1 MNPRV
6 RIAIQRIEQAF
17 ESQNWD
23 HPTLLMDAHEV
34 AMYAKQA
41 KVTIGGGDTAIS
53 QLEQEADC
61 YRRERDALQNALSAA
76 KTIARRFAVPGERH
90 NPDKS
95 SVAACSAIACMEV
108 VQD

>member
-23 HPTLLMDAHEV
+23 HPTLLTDAHEV

-61 YRRERDALQNALSAA
+61 YRRERDAAHHVIIESG
-76 KTIARRFAVPGERH
+76 IVPVKDTHCEC
-90 NPDKS
+90 DECKS
-95 SVAACSAIACMEV
+95 VLEGMQKAGYASV
-108 VQD
+108 